1 MPAQALAVYELEA
14 RLLPIG
20 WRCDGAVVGAPAA
33 AGLLQPMKEL
43 PVTLLKLLPW
53 LSACLPQLTAP
64 HLFQFTTSQLH
75 LSAYPAL
82 SLRPSGDTTRHR
94 TTNYYQLPARPA
106 STNAWRKP
114 SLDLGPPRLQ
124 RPFWRPLCIR
134 RYGPLPPV
142 VLRCSS
148 PSPSDLQGRH
158 GWSARLRRAAVTP
171 RSADIVSYC
180 FRQTVQRDTRPHKS
194 RHHTLTPGHANPLD
208 RPRSQVIR
216 HLSTCSEPYPRRRS
230 TPPA

>member
-20 WRCDGAVVGAPAA
+20 WCCDGAVVGAPAA

-64 HLFQFTTSQLH
+64 HLFQFITSQLH
-75 LSAYPAL
+75 LSASPAL

-114 SLDLGPPRLQ
+114 SLDFGPPRLQ
-124 RPFWRPLCIR
+124 RPFGGLSVSGETGHCPPLCCVAHPSR
-134 RYGPLPPV
+134 RLTFKGGMAGRPD
-142 VLRCSS
+142 
-148 PSPSDLQGRH
+148 SDGLQ
-158 GWSARLRRAAVTP
+158 
-171 RSADIVSYC
+171 
-180 FRQTVQRDTRPHKS
+180 
-194 RHHTLTPGHANPLD
+194 
-208 RPRSQVIR
+208 
-216 HLSTCSEPYPRRRS
+216 
-230 TPPA
+230 